1 MMAVVNQKEQNKKQK
16 IAGKRNELLFE
27 QLKKE
32 YLDTKKQEKI
42 NGNFILFANSPAI
55 LDLDFQDIH
64 VQGRKADE
72 KDRADA
78 FCV

>member
-1 MMAVVNQKEQNKKQK
+1 MIAVVNQKEQNKKQK
-16 IAGKRNELLFE
+16 IAGKRNEVLFE

-64 VQGRKADE
+64 IQVMGETVEEAVKQPL
-72 KDRADA
+72 
-78 FCV
+78 

>member
-42 NGNFILFANSPAI
+42 CRFYTRS
-55 LDLDFQDIH
+55 
-64 VQGRKADE
+64 
-72 KDRADA
+72 
-78 FCV
+78 